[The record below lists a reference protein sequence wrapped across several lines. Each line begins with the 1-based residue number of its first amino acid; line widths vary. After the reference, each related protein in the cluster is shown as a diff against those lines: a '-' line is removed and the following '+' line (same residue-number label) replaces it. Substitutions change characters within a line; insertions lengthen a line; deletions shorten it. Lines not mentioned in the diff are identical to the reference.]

1 MQVFNLQLRCVDMTL
16 KTYFFLLFF
25 VLGSFSAE
33 VCLHFYEKSYRVLS
47 RSELAKRQSL
57 TLRSHQFHTNELLA
71 EMNQAGLLIYQ
82 GKHKYQSGTEF
93 LASNEFDWS
102 KTPMDRSPT
111 DVVVGFGTNSV
122 WDIALRKN
130 AKQMIIGDWSPW
142 PLISQAFL
150 ISPLM
155 RIAESPQEFLVMIS
169 GMPKVASKGKTI
181 EQVFEIA
188 QIFSGLHPEE
198 KRGIIEILLMDLA
211 KDSRISELELKFLT
225 TYFRPMY
232 AENIHPLGWG
242 PFEKLRHPQFANLIS
257 FYSKRYNPVVVGE
270 QDSIFSTQEN
280 YSKIKRMYT
289 SKQVKYALTSITDL
303 DFYQQVVSVNSNKG
317 FKDYTFSV
325 SNVFDCGCYN
335 GLSFKD
341 FQLYLKKLMNIV
353 QSPITVFRT
362 TNNTPPH
369 GYYRYQINSDKD
381 IPFND
386 EYDSS
391 ALSLAN

>member
-1 MQVFNLQLRCVDMTL
+1 MRL

-33 VCLHFYEKSYRVLS
+33 ICHQYYENSYRVLTK
-47 RSELAKRQSL
+47 SEIVKRQSL

-122 WDIALRKN
+122 WDIALRKQ

-155 RIAESPQEFLVMIS
+155 RIAETPQEFLAMIS
-169 GMPKVASKGKTI
+169 GMPKVAGKGKSI
-181 EQVFEIA
+181 EKVFEVTKV
-188 QIFSGLHPEE
+188 FSGLHPEE
-198 KRGIIEILLMDLA
+198 KREIIQILLLELA

-225 TYFRPMY
+225 TYFRPLF
-232 AENIHPLGWG
+232 AENIHPFGWG
-242 PFEKLRHPQFANLIS
+242 PFEKLRHPQFANLTS
-257 FYSKRYNPVVVGE
+257 FYNRRYNPSIAGQ
-270 QDSIFSTQEN
+270 QDSVFSTQEG
-280 YSKIKRMYT
+280 YSKIRRMYR
-289 SKQVKYALTSITDL
+289 SGQVKYGLASITDL
-303 DFYQQVVSVNSNKG
+303 DFYQQVVSVNSNKD
-317 FKDYTFSV
+317 FKNYTFSV

-341 FQLYLKKLMNIV
+341 FQSYLKNLVNIV
-353 QSPITVFRT
+353 QNSITVFRT

-369 GYYRYQINSDKD
+369 GYYRYQVNSEKD
-381 IPFND
+381 IPAID

-391 ALSLAN
+391 ALRLAN